1 MPDQDKKT
9 QDNDIIEYLK
19 SLLDK
24 VKKQFE
30 DNSKKTNNFSNKLDF
45 RINLNPYPLFI
56 HECQKIKINSLTLN

>member
-9 QDNDIIEYLK
+9 KENDVIEYLK

-30 DNSKKTNNFSNKLDF
+30 DKSKKDK
-45 RINLNPYPLFI
+45 
-56 HECQKIKINSLTLN
+56 